1 MATPDTAARAVIRH
15 RLDASPALE
24 FQLGITPMMDVPAHR
39 VLQDDLSRLASPWER
54 LSATESIVNAIPD
67 EPGLYMFVWR
77 PSIKLAMADRTEGRF
92 HQVLY
97 IGHAGGAGQ
106 LGNTLRNR
114 YRDYRKH
121 LRGNPESLWTRE
133 PPTNRDDLLTH
144 FLALR
149 PLEYWFATVEDRSAI
164 KNLEDRLLHLY
175 NPPLNIQ
182 GGPTLRGRLSTV
194 PKPALRS

>member
-15 RLDASPALE
+15 RLDASPAFE
-24 FQLGITPMMDVPAHR
+24 IQLGITPMMDVPAHQL
-39 VLQDDLSRLASPWER
+39 LQDDLSRLASPWER
-54 LSATESIVNAIPD
+54 LAATEGIVNAIPD

-77 PSIKLAMADRTEGRF
+77 PSIKLTMADRTEGRF

-106 LGNTLRNR
+106 MGNTLRNR

-121 LRGNPESLWTRE
+121 LRGDPESLWTRE
-133 PPTNRDDLLTH
+133 PPSNRDALLTH
-144 FLALR
+144 YLALR
-149 PLEYWFATVEDRSAI
+149 PLEYWFTTVESRSAI

-175 NPPLNIQ
+175 NPPLNTH

-194 PKPALRS
+194 PKPVLRS